1 MKRLSRLAACLLAL
15 TLTACTA
22 AETAVPAATAPPT
35 AAPAPTAAP
44 TAAPQATPLP
54 YDDLSYVPEFGFQQ
68 KQTYQPDEYNRLYL
82 DTYSFNDRTVLV
94 GAEDETAALLEA
106 GRDPGLGVR
115 SLQARGIT
123 GQGVKIAI
131 IDQSLLTD
139 HPEIS
144 GAIAAYCETG
154 IDSGLNEGTL
164 HGPAVASILAG
175 QTVGVAPG
183 VQVYYMATP
192 GAADSRPLADALRHI
207 LEINETLPEGED
219 GSGYDAQYWE
229 TAPSWAGEGHIQGS
243 LLTVA
248 ELRELDVQAG
258 EQVNEIK
265 SVLGIQGD
273 VTVKEDEENLDEVLA
288 IYAVTH
294 GQTENFPYGVKITG
308 EQDRDELRS
317 IYWCMTQ
324 ITGVSNTKGA
334 AIQVKHLDISEG
346 AKVLELS
353 GEQTAQ
359 AQGLLSSENK
369 SEIAEMVE
377 DSILNE
383 LTDSELAAVM
393 SRIPEDISGERQAVL
408 TAALSLEGKV
418 KYFWGGKSSS
428 VGWNPY
434 WGESYTVTSPGS
446 SQTGTTR
453 TYGMDCSGFV
463 SWAFINAEG
472 SKEAASYIGEG
483 SANQYRNSKAVDWKN
498 AQPGDLVFYKNP
510 AEGGINHVGIVVSV
524 DENGP
529 AAVVHCSS
537 SKNGVVVT
545 DASGFQHVRTPYI
558 YGE

>member
-1 MKRLSRLAACLLAL
+1 M
-15 TLTACTA
+15 
-22 AETAVPAATAPPT
+22 
-35 AAPAPTAAP
+35 
-44 TAAPQATPLP
+44 
-54 YDDLSYVPEFGFQQ
+54 
-68 KQTYQPDEYNRLYL
+68 
-82 DTYSFNDRTVLV
+82 
-94 GAEDETAALLEA
+94 
-106 GRDPGLGVR
+106 
-115 SLQARGIT
+115 
-123 GQGVKIAI
+123 
-131 IDQSLLTD
+131 
-139 HPEIS
+139 
-144 GAIAAYCETG
+144 
-154 IDSGLNEGTL
+154 
-164 HGPAVASILAG
+164 
-175 QTVGVAPG
+175 
-183 VQVYYMATP
+183 
-192 GAADSRPLADALRHI
+192 
-207 LEINETLPEGED
+207 
-219 GSGYDAQYWE
+219 
-229 TAPSWAGEGHIQGS
+229 
-243 LLTVA
+243 
-248 ELRELDVQAG
+248 DVQAG